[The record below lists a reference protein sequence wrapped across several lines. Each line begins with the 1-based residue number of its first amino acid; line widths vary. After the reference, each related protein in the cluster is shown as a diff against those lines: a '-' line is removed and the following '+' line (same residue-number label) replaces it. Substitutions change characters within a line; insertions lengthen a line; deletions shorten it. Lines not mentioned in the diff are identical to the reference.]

1 MTFSF
6 LQVKLDNWLL
16 KWEFTEEHSHSV
28 HVNDWKEWFPNYYF
42 AHILWE
48 KSIEGGEK
56 RERDR
61 KNKRRTREV
70 QSETT
75 STWRSDIK
83 PSKNTNNSKALLNCN
98 NIFFLFLI
106 LPLISHI
113 LCGWW
118 TQTFQRKGLHAQ
130 PLYCSVLQSVVVNQ
144 INTLHVFLK
153 SLGSLELGEKMLI

>member
-1 MTFSF
+1 M
-6 LQVKLDNWLL
+6 QVNDIPQLKLDNLLL
-16 KWEFTEEHSHSV
+16 KWDFTEEHSHFV
-28 HVNDWKEWFPNYYF
+28 HVNDWKERYPKCYF
-42 AHILWE
+42 AHILW
-48 KSIEGGEK
+48 KGKK

-70 QSETT
+70 HTETT

-83 PSKNTNNSKALLNCN
+83 PSKSTNNSKELLNCN

-113 LCGWW
+113 LCSRW
-118 TQTFQRKGLHAQ
+118 TQTFQRRGLHAQ
-130 PLYCSVLQSVVVNQ
+130 PLYCSVLQSVVISQ